1 MKRLYLVRHAHR
13 DVADRSLDNGLTEKG
28 RQQAKAIADWLQK
41 ELRESSSS
49 GLAAAAVSSPK
60 QRCRET
66 LEPFLRQTG
75 MVFSVDPA
83 LSEQGERESAPEFAA
98 RVRDWLQKWIAG
110 PVAVSVACS
119 HGDWIPLAIGLL
131 CGERLDLKKGGVAV
145 LDFDP
150 AASSLEAQG
159 LRLVQAP

>member
-13 DVADRSLDNGLTEKG
+13 DVAHRSLDNGLTEKG
-28 RQQAKAIADWLQK
+28 RRQAESIAIWLKKDLGQ
-41 ELRESSSS
+41 SSE
-49 GLAAAAVSSPK
+49 GRPRPTALTSPK

-66 LEPFLRQTG
+66 LEPFSQQMG
-75 MVFSVDPA
+75 MVVSVDQG
-83 LSEQGERESAPEFAA
+83 LTEQGERESAGEFAG
-98 RVRDWLQKWIAG
+98 RVRAWLQKWLEG
-110 PVAVSVACS
+110 PMEVSIACS

-131 CGERLDLKKGGVAV
+131 SGERVELKKGGVAV

-150 AASSLEAQG
+150 VTGTLEAEG